1 MSDQQNELVS
11 EEITQVNSRRKSGN
25 VVTAAG
31 FAALALVAGC
41 IAYLSSSDDSTPKK
55 EVEKSEIRNTLPNV
69 SYTETD
75 KTKDASS
82 ETQPEPAVPPVPP
95 AMIAQNQSL
104 PPTNNLNTKPV
115 ISPWERKRNG
125 GIIVASGE
133 SSSNSSSPNSK
144 AEAPNPYAMAAYP
157 GQPASPPPEEK
168 GLSGSLKATQI
179 ASVSAGILPNRN
191 FLLTKGSTLDCIL
204 KTALDSSLSGLAT
217 CQITR
222 DIYSTN
228 GKVVLLDK
236 GSLVT
241 GEYQG
246 GMKMG
251 QNRLFLLW
259 NRVETPTGVIID
271 INSPSIDPVGRTG
284 IDGWVDNHFA
294 DRFAAAILV
303 SLLQDATQ
311 AGQAYLQGIASNGGT
326 NTTTNITSTPQAA
339 TEIVKSILQQQ
350 AAIPPTLN
358 KNQGDHIQIMIAR
371 DLDFSS
377 LYSLKPAN

>member
-55 EVEKSEIRNTLPNV
+55 EVEKSEIRNTLPSV
-69 SYTETD
+69 SYTEAD
-75 KTKDASS
+75 KTREPTS
-82 ETQPEPAVPPVPP
+82 ETQPAQPLLVPPVPP
-95 AMIAQNQSL
+95 AMVAQNQPL

-125 GIIVASGE
+125 GLIVAS
-133 SSSNSSSPNSK
+133 SDSSSTSSTSSNSKIESP
-144 AEAPNPYAMAAYP
+144 ATPYP
-157 GQPASPPPEEK
+157 VQPAAPPQLEEK

-246 GMKMG
+246 GMRMG